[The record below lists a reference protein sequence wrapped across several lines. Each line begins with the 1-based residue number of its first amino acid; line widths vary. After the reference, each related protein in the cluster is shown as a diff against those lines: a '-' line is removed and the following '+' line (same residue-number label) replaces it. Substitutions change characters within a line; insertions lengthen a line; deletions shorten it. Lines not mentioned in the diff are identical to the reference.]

1 MGESYPHLYGISIH
15 APAKG
20 ATTFKVDTS
29 VPVVFQSTLP
39 RRERPGLGRRRLW
52 LGNFN
57 PRSREGSDILADAL
71 GILTVTI
78 SIHAPAKG
86 ATLSAVLNGRR
97 NFYFN
102 PRSREGSDFSSLRQ
116 RFLSLPFQSTLPRR
130 ERQLINTGQKQ
141 LDLFQSTLP
150 RRERRRPDCQ

>member
-20 ATTFKVDTS
+20 ATIASRIFRRS
-29 VPVVFQSTLP
+29 RIFQSTLP

-86 ATLSAVLNGRR
+86 ATSIQSCRYDNRTD
-97 NFYFN
+97 FN
-102 PRSREGSDFSSLRQ
+102 PRSREGSDTARNG
-116 RFLSLPFQSTLPRR
+116 LPPRITISIHAPAKGATAKNCHNVR
-130 ERQLINTGQKQ
+130 G
-141 LDLFQSTLP
+141 
-150 RRERRRPDCQ
+150 